1 MIPSAK
7 PSQPLLH
14 RLVLVRREEVAAT
27 LWSFSYF
34 FWLLCSYYVL
44 RPVRDEM
51 GIQGGVNNL
60 AWLFTGTFLAMLAAV
75 PLFGWASSRFPR
87 RKLLPITYLFFA
99 ANLVVF
105 YALME
110 SGIAPAR
117 VAQAFFI
124 WVSVFNLFVVSVFWS
139 FMADLFRNE
148 QARRLYGFVSA
159 GGSVGALA
167 GPLVT
172 ATLAPSIR
180 PPQLLPAYPPPPFS
194 SVLFLYPL

>member
-60 AWLFTGTFLAMLAAV
+60 AWLFTGTFLAMIAAV

-87 RKLLPITYLFFA
+87 RKLLPIVYAFFT
-99 ANLVVF
+99 ANLLIF
-105 YALME
+105 HALFE
-110 SGIAPAR
+110 SGIAPVSAAR
-117 VAQAFFI
+117 AFFI

-148 QARRLYGFVSA
+148 QARRLYGVISA
-159 GGSVGALA
+159 GGKPRAPGRPHHTGKPGTHIAPGKPVSPFAL
-167 GPLVT
+167 
-172 ATLAPSIR
+172 
-180 PPQLLPAYPPPPFS
+180 
-194 SVLFLYPL
+194 